1 LSEVLVRKDG
11 NILSSL
17 LSRVLNFF
25 FLTNLGLKSVKAQ
38 KSWLQKALEWVP
50 FHPLRDEI
58 ILRRVMATAMPVE
71 NWEEEN
77 A

>member
-1 LSEVLVRKDG
+1 
-11 NILSSL
+11 
-17 LSRVLNFF
+17 
-25 FLTNLGLKSVKAQ
+25 LGLKSVKAQ